1 MSQTVTFKLY
11 HVATKVPKRND
22 TVRTVLQPTE
32 WLDWGTRQGLLSP
45 CPVFPCSFH
54 TRISLGPRVESPSL
68 SGPIDRHDSKR
79 LPIHIGSAGER
90 ARPPVQSFFVLD
102 QMNRTEPIV
111 FHSAALSKLQTQK
124 QLPHLGRGTKRRSP
138 SKGRHRLNRPVAGPL
153 D

>member
-1 MSQTVTFKLY
+1 M
-11 HVATKVPKRND
+11 
-22 TVRTVLQPTE
+22 LQ
-32 WLDWGTRQGLLSP
+32 LK
-45 CPVFPCSFH
+45 
-54 TRISLGPRVESPSL
+54 SPSETTL
-68 SGPIDRHDSKR
+68 SGLCYNQPSGWTGVLAKDCCLRVLSFPA
-79 LPIHIGSAGER
+79 LFTLESLWAR
-90 ARPPVQSFFVLD
+90 AWSPPVCQDRSIVTIPNDFLFILGRLVRGPVHPSRASSYYELVD